1 MKRTRTAAAHGPT
14 HAPQDKKKA
23 LAMVHVAKKDLRLDD
38 DVYRNLLQDR
48 FGVGSAKD
56 LTPAQLGLLL
66 DQFRQLGFKPSKKPT
81 DVQTGRGTAP
91 LLRKIEALLAAK
103 GQDEGRFVPL
113 SYAEGLL
120 KKMTGVEKL
129 AWATPEDLRKVVAAL
144 SVHNRRHGGRQS

>member
-1 MKRTRTAAAHGPT
+1 MKPTRNAPPSHT
-14 HAPQDKKKA
+14 PQDTKKA
-23 LAMVHVAKKDLRLDD
+23 LAMVHLAKKDLRLDD
-38 DVYRNLLQDR
+38 DMYRNLLKDR

-66 DQFRQLGFKPSKKPT
+66 DQFRQLGFKPSKKPAE
-81 DVQTGRGTAP
+81 VKKGRNTGR
-91 LLRKIEALLAAK
+91 LLAKIEALLAAK

-129 AWATPEDLRKVVAAL
+129 EWATPEDLRKVVAAL